1 MHDLTSGTRRQAGS
15 LVALPERTR
24 SPWWELG
31 RRLLMA
37 FAILAGTVLLVYF
50 DRDGY
55 RDGNDPPTLRRR
67 AWSTRST
74 TRPSR

>member
-1 MHDLTSGTRRQAGS
+1 MSDDSTAQGCTGPAEAARPRRA
-15 LVALPERTR
+15 R
-24 SPWWELG
+24 PWWELG
-31 RRLLMA
+31 RRLLL
-37 FAILAGTVLLVYF
+37 AIGILVFTVLLVYF

-55 RDGNDPPTLRRR
+55 NDANDPTARGR